1 MIRILIADDHPIVR
15 RGVKQLL
22 AEEPDFTVLGE
33 ARDAPEVLQLARQH
47 EWDVLV
53 LDLNMPGRSGLELLH
68 EVKERWP
75 KRAVLVLSMYP
86 EDQFAV
92 RVLKAGAAGYLNK
105 ESAPEEL
112 VKAIRKIQSGGKY
125 VSPFLAEHMAR
136 ILEQGAE
143 GPSHA
148 ALTDREFQ
156 VLRLLASGLT
166 VSQIADQLAL
176 GVKTISTY
184 RTRLLEKMNLH
195 NNAELMGY
203 ALRHGLVE

>member
-176 GVKTISTY
+176 SVKTISTY